1 MCGIVAVIGSREA
14 APLLLEGLRQLEYR
28 GYDSAGIA
36 TLEAADAGPARL
48 SCLRAEGKLVN
59 LTSRFEAQGAAG
71 LCGIGHTRWAT
82 HGKPEERNAHPHL
95 DGPGRVAVVQ
105 NGIIENHRS
114 LREELQAEGVVFRS
128 DTDTEVIPH
137 LLSRELGRLQAAG
150 RGASGALLLEALQ
163 AVLPRLHGAYA
174 LAVLWAEVPGA
185 LVVARKAAPLLIGL
199 GEGEFLCASDT
210 PALAGFTRTIL
221 PLEDGE
227 VALLTPLGIELYD
240 AVGARVQ
247 RTPTLL
253 SGTEHVAD
261 KRSFRHFML
270 KEIHEQPET
279 AALWVARH
287 LPEPVAGGPE
297 PPHAGS
303 LVALPLDESVYAGV
317 ERIQIL
323 ACGTSRHAAQVG
335 AYLLEQLAGVPTRV
349 FYASEFRYA
358 PPPLA
363 PHTLTIGV
371 TQSGETADTLAALAM
386 EQERRL
392 AVADPAFAPR
402 LLGVTNRPESSL
414 GRLVDHILDIGAGI
428 EVGVAATKTFLG
440 QLLAFYGLA
449 LAFAERR
456 GGGAGGHGPEQ
467 LRALAAALRQLPEQ
481 LRTLVDDHDRRCE
494 QLAHLFADTQD
505 VIFLGRGIN
514 FPIALEGALKL
525 KEISYIHA
533 EGYPAGEMKHG
544 PIALLD
550 ARVPVV
556 SIAVPGTVFDK
567 VLSNAQEAKARDAQL
582 IGVAPDC
589 PDAELFD
596 TLLPVP
602 VVDELI
608 SPLLTVIPM
617 QLLSYHI
624 AAHRGLD
631 VDQPRNLAK
640 SVTVE

>member
-1 MCGIVAVIGSREA
+1 MCGIVALIGSREA
-14 APLLLEGLRQLEYR
+14 APQLLEGLRQLEYR
-28 GYDSAGIA
+28 GYDSAGIV
-36 TLEAADAGPARL
+36 TIGEDGQLH
-48 SCLRAEGKLVN
+48 CLKAQGKLVN
-59 LTSRFEAQGAAG
+59 LTARYEAQGAQG
-71 LCGIGHTRWAT
+71 HCGIGHTRWAT

-95 DGPGRVAVVQ
+95 DGSGELAVVQ
-105 NGIIENHRS
+105 NGIIENYRS
-114 LREELQAEGVVFRS
+114 LKEELQAEGVVFLS
-128 DTDTEVIPH
+128 ETDTEVIPH
-137 LLSRELGRLQAAG
+137 LLARQLVRLQG
-150 RGASGALLLEALQ
+150 GGGGGGVGGGGKIASGSLLLQ
-163 AVLPRLHGAYA
+163 AVQEVLPLLHGAYA
-174 LAVLWAEVPGA
+174 LAVVWAQAPGA

-221 PLEDGE
+221 PMEDGE

-240 AVGARVQ
+240 AAGSRVQ
-247 RTPTLL
+247 RSPSLL
-253 SGTEHVAD
+253 TGTEHVAD

-287 LPEPVAGGPE
+287 LPDNG
-297 PPHAGS
+297 
-303 LVALPLDESVYAGV
+303 LVALPLDESVYEGV

-335 AYLLEQLAGVPTRV
+335 AYLLEQLAGIPTSV
-349 FYASEFRYA
+349 FYASEFRYS
-358 PPPLA
+358 PPPLS

-386 EQERRL
+386 EQDRRQL
-392 AVADPAFAPR
+392 VADPAFAPR
-402 LLGVTNRPESSL
+402 LLGITNRPESSL
-414 GRLVDHILDIGAGI
+414 GRMVDQVLDIGAGI

-440 QLLAFYGLA
+440 QLLSFYGLA
-449 LAFAERR
+449 LAFAERSGR
-456 GGGAGGHGPEQ
+456 NPEQ
-467 LRALAAALRQLPEQ
+467 LKALVAQLRAIPQQLEQ
-481 LRTLVDDHDRRCE
+481 LVADCDRRCAE
-494 QLAHLFADTQD
+494 LAHHFEGTQD

-514 FPIALEGALKL
+514 YPIALEGALKL

-550 ARVPVV
+550 AKVPVV

-567 VLSNAQEAKARDAQL
+567 VLSNAQEAKARDARL
-582 IGVAPDC
+582 IGVAPHG
-589 PDAELFD
+589 PDTELFD
-596 TLLPVP
+596 VLLPVP
-602 VVDELI
+602 EVDELL